1 MGARP
6 VRQHY
11 LDPEHEPVS
20 VTIDP
25 ALAPDLTPWRTHR
38 ARFES
43 TLRAFTND
51 DWLAPTRCDAWSVRE
66 VIGHLVVVDGF
77 WAMTFANGR
86 DGQDPT
92 TFLRGFDPSSSTDD
106 LVAATLPLSI
116 DELLERFSA
125 GATALAHVLDSL
137 TPEQWHART
146 ESPLGHLPMLCS
158 AGHMFWD
165 SWLHERDILAPR
177 QHAPVEA
184 APVPADELLA
194 VTWFSF
200 CFAGL
205 QGGTL
210 DDPNPVGA
218 GPEAPIDATVTFDDL
233 PDVALR
239 VRFDTAIEISRSSV
253 PTDAITSGSAAEFVD
268 AFGGRAP
275 LEPVLERFP
284 ADLAAQLTRAAQV
297 L

>member
-6 VRQHY
+6 IRQHY
-11 LDPEHEPVS
+11 LDPDHEPIS

-25 ALAPDLTPWRTHR
+25 ALAPDLAPWHAHR

-43 TLRAFTND
+43 TLRGFSSE
-51 DWLAPTRCDAWSVRE
+51 DWLAPTRCAAWNVRE

-92 TFLRGFDPSSSTDD
+92 SFLRGFNPSSSTDD
-106 LVAATLPLSI
+106 LVAATVPLPT
-116 DELLERFSA
+116 DELMDRFSE
-125 GATALAHVLDSL
+125 GATTLAQVLDSL
-137 TPEQWHART
+137 TAEQWHHRT

-165 SWLHERDILAPR
+165 SWLHERDILEPMTATL
-177 QHAPVEA
+177 PVS
-184 APVPADELLA
+184 ADEVLA
-194 VTWFSF
+194 ATWFSL

-210 DDPNPVGA
+210 DDPNPVGV
-218 GPEAPIDATVTFDDL
+218 GPDAPIDATVTFDDL
-233 PDVALR
+233 PGVALR
-239 VRFDTAIEISRSSV
+239 VRVDTAIEVRRAE
-253 PTDAITSGSAAEFVD
+253 PDAAGTSAGSAAEFVD
-268 AFGGRAP
+268 ACAGRAP
-275 LEPVLERFP
+275 LQPVLDRLPE
-284 ADLAAQLTRAAQV
+284 DLAAQVARAAEV